1 MFTGL
6 PFLLGPGLL
15 PGLPAPSPADGLFLL
30 VQGGYCLFTL
40 LLWAAWR
47 RIPVPAEA
55 VAEASRPFFSVVVA
69 ARDEAER
76 LPDLLRSL
84 ARQDYPPASFEVIVV
99 DDHSTDDT
107 ARVVTE
113 AAAVVGFSLRLL
125 HLADSLRAATE
136 GGTHYK
142 KKAIAYGVQSARGD
156 WIVLTDGDC
165 RVPAGWLTALAGCVR
180 QTGVRM
186 VSGPVAFDGERSA
199 FEKMQTVEF
208 ASLIGSGAA
217 TLQLGLPTMCNAA
230 NLAFSRE
237 AFFAVDGYAGTAD
250 TATGDDLFLMHKIHR
265 RYPGGVVFLKSPGG
279 VVYTRAKETWGAFY
293 QQRKRWASKWN
304 LYQDWR
310 VPALAVAIFAANVS
324 LPAGLAG
331 YLAGGLS
338 GEWLLLG
345 VGARFA
351 GELAFLRDVLRFL
364 GRGGRAKWIVPVQLV
379 YAPYVIFFAIIAQ
392 KRGYVWKGRKL
403 Y

>member
-15 PGLPAPSPADGLFLL
+15 PGLSAPSPADGLFLL
-30 VQGGYCLFTL
+30 VQGLYCLFTL
-40 LLWAAWR
+40 LLWSAWR
-47 RIPVPAEA
+47 RIPAA
-55 VAEASRPFFSVVVA
+55 TGADAGASQPFFSVVVA
-69 ARDEAER
+69 ARDEAGR

-84 ARQDYPPASFEVIVV
+84 ARQDYPRESFEVIVV

-107 ARVVTE
+107 TRVVTE
-113 AAAVVGFSLRLL
+113 AAAVVRFPLRLL
-125 HLADSLRAATE
+125 RLAHYLPGPT
-136 GGTHYK
+136 GGSNYK
-142 KKAIAYGVQSARGD
+142 KKAIEYGVQSARGD

-165 RVPAGWLTALAGCVR
+165 RVPAGWLTALAGCV
-180 QTGVRM
+180 QKAGVRM
-186 VSGPVAFDGERSA
+186 VSGPVAFDGDRSA

-230 NLAFSRE
+230 NLAFARE
-237 AFFAVDGYAGTAD
+237 AFAAVDGYAGTAD

-265 RYPGGVVFLKSPGG
+265 RYPDGVVFLKSPGG
-279 VVYTRAKETWGAFY
+279 VVYTRAKETWEAFY

-310 VPALAVAIFAANVS
+310 VTALAVAIFAANVS

-331 YLAGGLS
+331 YLAGSLS

-351 GELAFLRDVLRFL
+351 GEFAFLRDVLRFL
-364 GRGGRAKWIVPVQLV
+364 GRGSRVWWIVPVQLV
-379 YAPYVIFFAIIAQ
+379 YAPYVVFFAIMAQ

>member
-1 MFTGL
+1 M
-6 PFLLGPGLL
+6 
-15 PGLPAPSPADGLFLL
+15 ADGLFLL
-30 VQGGYCLFTL
+30 VQGLYCLFTL

-47 RIPVPAEA
+47 RIPAPAG
-55 VAEASRPFFSVVVA
+55 VATGASRPFFSVVVA
-69 ARDEAER
+69 ARDEAGR

-84 ARQDYPPASFEVIVV
+84 ARQDYPRESFEVLVV

-113 AAAVVGFSLRLL
+113 AAAVVRFPLRLL
-125 HLADSLRAATE
+125 RLADYLPASP
-136 GGTHYK
+136 GGSNYK
-142 KKAIAYGVQSARGD
+142 KKAIEYGVQSARGN

-165 RVPAGWLTALAGCVR
+165 RVPTGWLTALAGCAR
-180 QTGVRM
+180 QTGVQM

-199 FEKMQTVEF
+199 FEQMQTVEF

-230 NLAFSRE
+230 NLAFARE
-237 AFFAVDGYAGTAD
+237 AFAAVDGYAGTAD
-250 TATGDDLFLMHKIHR
+250 TATGDDLFLMHKVYR

-293 QQRKRWASKWN
+293 QQRKRWASKWS

-338 GEWLLLG
+338 GGWLLLG
-345 VGARFA
+345 VAARFA
-351 GELAFLRDVLRFL
+351 GEFAFLRDVLRFL
-364 GRGGRAKWIVPVQLV
+364 GRGGQVRWIVPVQLV

>member
-1 MFTGL
+1 MFTS
-6 PFLLGPGLL
+6 LLFVAGPGLL
-15 PGLPAPSPADGLFLL
+15 PGLPAPSPADWLFLL
-30 VQGGYCLFTL
+30 VQGLYALLTL

-47 RIPVPAEA
+47 RIPVPKAAA
-55 VAEASRPFFSVVVA
+55 VPAGRPFFSVVVA
-69 ARDEAER
+69 ARDEADR
-76 LPDLLRSL
+76 LPDLLRGL
-84 ARQDYPPASFEVIVV
+84 ARQDYPPDAFEVFIV

-107 ARVVTE
+107 ARVVAE
-113 AAAVVGFSLRLL
+113 AAAGVGFPLRLL
-125 HLADSLRAATE
+125 RLADYLPASAP
-136 GGTHYK
+136 GSNYK
-142 KKAIAYGVQSARGD
+142 KKAIEYGVQSARGE

-165 RVPAGWLTALAGCVR
+165 RVPPGWLAALAGCAGR
-180 QTGVRM
+180 EGVRM

-230 NLAFSRE
+230 NLAFARA
-237 AFFAVDGYAGTAD
+237 AFVAVDGYAGTAD
-250 TATGDDLFLMHKIHR
+250 TATGDDLFLMHKLHV
-265 RYPGGVVFLKSPGG
+265 RYPGGVVFLKNPGG
-279 VVYTRAKETWGAFY
+279 VVYTGAKETWAAFY

-310 VPALAVAIFAANVS
+310 VSALAVAVFAANLA

-331 YLAGGLS
+331 YLLGGLS
-338 GEWLLLG
+338 PGWLLLG
-345 VGARFA
+345 TAARF
-351 GELAFLRDVLRFL
+351 GSEFAFLRDVLRFL
-364 GRGGRAKWIVPVQLV
+364 GRGRRVKWILPVQVV
-379 YAPYVIFFAIIAQ
+379 YAWYVVFFAIIAQ

>member
-1 MFTGL
+1 
-6 PFLLGPGLL
+6 
-15 PGLPAPSPADGLFLL
+15 
-30 VQGGYCLFTL
+30 
-40 LLWAAWR
+40 
-47 RIPVPAEA
+47 
-55 VAEASRPFFSVVVA
+55 VVVA
-69 ARDEAER
+69 VRDEAGR
-76 LPDLLRSL
+76 LPDLLRGL
-84 ARQDYPPASFEVIVV
+84 ADQNYPRELFEVLVV

-113 AAAVVGFSLRLL
+113 AASGVHFPLRLL
-125 HLADSLRAATE
+125 RLADYLPTSA
-136 GGTHYK
+136 GGSNYK
-142 KKAIAYGVQSARGD
+142 KKAIEYGVQSARGE
-156 WIVLTDGDC
+156 WIALTDGDC
-165 RVPAGWLTALAGCVR
+165 RVPAGWLTALAGCAR
-180 QTGVRM
+180 QAGVQM

-217 TLQLGLPTMCNAA
+217 TLQMGLPTMCNAA
-230 NLAFSRE
+230 NLAFARA
-237 AFFAVDGYAGTAD
+237 AFAAVDGYAGTAD
-250 TATGDDLFLMHKIHR
+250 TATGDDLFLMHKVHR

-310 VPALAVAIFAANVS
+310 VPALAVAVFAANVS

-331 YLAGGLS
+331 YLSGSLS
-338 GEWLLLG
+338 GGWLLLG
-345 VGARFA
+345 TAARFA
-351 GELAFLRDVLRFL
+351 GEFAFLRDVLRFL
-364 GRGGRAKWIVPVQLV
+364 GRGSRVMWIVPVQLV
-379 YAPYVIFFAIIAQ
+379 YALYVVFFAIIAQ